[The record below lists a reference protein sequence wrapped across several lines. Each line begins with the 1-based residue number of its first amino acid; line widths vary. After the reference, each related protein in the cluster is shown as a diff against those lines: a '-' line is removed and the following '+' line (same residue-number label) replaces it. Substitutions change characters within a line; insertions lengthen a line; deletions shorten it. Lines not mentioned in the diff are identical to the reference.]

1 MSSTDNFVSFYHV
14 DSIDDH
20 SDEVMPTLVKEEHEF
35 TKMLQRVEKVETDVG
50 EGEIDIEEEDEDS
63 DTDLS
68 EKKGFIE
75 KIEGKEDLDF
85 LLSHQFSSYIDSEG
99 CDAPGGCQGA
109 LPQFEQGSYCIQYRL
124 VQVNGKYVRF
134 DNRIDEIKNFNTIHF
149 EIEPEHYKVDDA
161 NQLGNLYFSNTLN
174 ETSQSNH
181 YEQTVYSDR
190 NGGGG
195 SKNSGDNDGNNSGNH
210 ESGVNSLQQTEFKV
224 SDNCL
229 NQMNGLVRYRVFY
242 KKKYYIFEFNNGCLT
257 QLKRGVDDG
266 S

>member
-35 TKMLQRVEKVETDVG
+35 TKMLQRVDKVETDVG
-50 EGEIDIEEEDEDS
+50 EGDIDIEEEDENS

-68 EKKGFIE
+68 VKRGFIE
-75 KIEGKEDLDF
+75 KIEGRDDLDL
-85 LLSHQFSSYIDSEG
+85 LLSHQFNSCINAEESN
-99 CDAPGGCQGA
+99 APGGGA
-109 LPQFEQGSYCIQYRL
+109 EVLPQFEQGSYCVQYRL
-124 VQVNGKYVRF
+124 VQVNGKNVRF
-134 DNRIDEIKNFNTIHF
+134 DSRIDEIKNFNTIHF
-149 EIEPEHYKVDDA
+149 DTEPGDYKVDDA
-161 NQLGNLYFSNTLN
+161 NQLGMLDFSNTLH
-174 ETSQSNH
+174 ETGHSNH
-181 YEQTVYSDR
+181 HTQTVYSDSHD
-190 NGGGG
+190 GGG
-195 SKNSGDNDGNNSGNH
+195 SKNSGDNDGNNSGNN
-210 ESGVNSLQQTEFKV
+210 ESEVNSLRATDFKV